1 MFRRIAAVAVV
12 PALCMG
18 LSLAAGRAGAQR
30 PGAAPSPAGSRDY
43 VRATAPDD
51 PTIQRMWSEGMERSR
66 AAALAQVLTDSI
78 GPRLNAS
85 PGHRA
90 GNEWLRRTYQEWG
103 ITARDEQYGTWRSW
117 RRGLSQLALVAPRVR
132 SLEGMMLAWSPGT
145 GGRPV
150 EGEVVTLPPAATRE
164 QFDAWLPSARGKWV
178 AISGPQLSCR
188 MPAQWEEFGTEESQ
202 ARMKAAQDSV
212 NASWSARMRVLG
224 TGGPATDSLHAALQR
239 AGALGVLSHNWS
251 RYPGIDKIFGS
262 WRQLL
267 PTMDVL
273 CEDYAMLVRMAER
286 GQQPRVRVTAE
297 SEDLGEQPVF
307 NTIAEIRGA
316 EKPDEYIILSAHFDS
331 WDGSSGATDNATGT
345 ITMLE
350 AVRILKEV
358 YPKPRRT
365 ILVGHWGGEEQ
376 GLNGSR
382 AFTEDH
388 PEVVKGVHALFNQD
402 NGTGRIVG
410 MSPGGLVKA
419 GPVLRGYLSQIPS
432 EITRHI
438 NFQEPGFPSSGGTD
452 NASFACYGVPAF
464 GLNALSWDYGNT
476 TWHTNRDSYDKIVV
490 DDLKNNAT
498 LTAMLVYLADQDP
511 ELMPR
516 DRVSPLPTNQ
526 RGERMEWPAC
536 APAVRR
542 TADSPR

>member
-1 MFRRIAAVAVV
+1 MFRRLVAVTTA
-12 PALCMG
+12 PALCIG
-18 LSLAAGRAGAQR
+18 LAVIPGTAHAQQRPAGA
-30 PGAAPSPAGSRDY
+30 PAGADY
-43 VRATAPDD
+43 VRATPPDD
-51 PTIQRMWSEGMERSR
+51 PIIQQLWSEGMERSR

-78 GPRLNAS
+78 GPRLNGS
-85 PGHRA
+85 PGHKS
-90 GNEWLRRTYQEWG
+90 GNEWLVRTYSEWG
-103 ITARDEQYGTWRSW
+103 VPARNEQYGTWKAW
-117 RRGLSQLALVAPRVR
+117 RRGLSHVDLLAPRVR

-150 EGEVVTLPPAATRE
+150 EGEVVTLPAATTRAE
-164 QFDAWLPSARGKWV
+164 FDAWLPSARGKWV

-188 MPAQWEEFGTEESQ
+188 MPAQWEEFGTAESR
-202 ARMKAAQDSV
+202 ARISAAQDSV
-212 NASWSARMRVLG
+212 SASWGARMRLLG
-224 TGGPATDSLHAALQR
+224 TGGSATDSLHAALQR
-239 AGALGVLSHNWS
+239 AGALGVLSSNWS
-251 RYPGIDKIFGS
+251 RVPGVDKIFGS

-273 CEDYAMLVRMAER
+273 CEDYAMLVRMAEN
-286 GQQPRVRVTAE
+286 GQHPRIRVTAE
-297 SEDLGEQPVF
+297 AEDMGEQPVF
-307 NTIAEIRGA
+307 NTIAEIRGS
-316 EKPDEYIILSAHFDS
+316 EKPDEYIVLSAHFDS

-350 AVRILKEV
+350 AVRILKQV
-358 YPKPRRT
+358 YPNPRRT

-388 PEVVKGVHALFNQD
+388 PEVVKGVHALYNQD

-410 MSPGGLVKA
+410 MSPGGLVNA
-419 GPVLRGYLSQIPS
+419 GPVLKGYLSQIPA
-432 EITRHI
+432 EITRNI

-476 TWHTNRDSYDKIVV
+476 TWHTNRDTYDKIVV

-498 LTAMLVYLADQDP
+498 LTAMLVYLADRDP
-511 ELMPR
+511 NFMPR
-516 DRVSPLPTNQ
+516 DRVTPLPTNA
-526 RGERMEWPAC
+526 RTGEQMEWPAC
-536 APAVRR
+536 SPAVRR

>member
-1 MFRRIAAVAVV
+1 MFRRIVAAAAAPAFLIGSAMV
-12 PALCMG
+12 PG
-18 LSLAAGRAGAQR
+18 TVGAQQR
-30 PGAAPSPAGSRDY
+30 QAAPNADY
-43 VRATAPDD
+43 VRTTPPDD
-51 PTIQRMWSEGMERSR
+51 PVIQRLWSEGMDRSR

-78 GPRLNAS
+78 GPRLNGS
-85 PGHRA
+85 PGHKS
-90 GNEWLRRTYQEWG
+90 GNEWLVRTYSEWG
-103 ITARDEQYGTWRSW
+103 VPARNEQYGTWKAW
-117 RRGLSQLALVAPRVR
+117 RRGISHVDLIAPRVR

-145 GGRPV
+145 DGRPV
-150 EGEVVTLPPAATRE
+150 EGEVVALPPAATRA
-164 QFDAWLPSARGKWV
+164 QFDAWLPQARGKWV
-178 AISGPQLSCR
+178 AISTPQLSCR
-188 MPAQWEEFGTEESQ
+188 APAQWEEFGTEESQ
-202 ARMKAAQDSV
+202 ARIKAAQDSV
-212 NASWSARMRVLG
+212 NTSWSTRVRVLG
-224 TGGPATDSLHAALQR
+224 TGGTATDSLHAALQR

-251 RYPGIDKIFGS
+251 RLPGVDKIFGS

-267 PTMDVL
+267 PTMDIL
-273 CEDYAMLVRMAER
+273 CEDYGMLVRMAEN
-286 GQQPRVRVTAE
+286 GQHPRVRVTAE
-297 SEDLGEQPVF
+297 SETMGEQPVF
-307 NTIAEIRGA
+307 NTIAEIRGS
-316 EKPDEYIILSAHFDS
+316 EKPDEYIVLSAHFDS

-350 AVRILKEV
+350 AVRILKQV
-358 YPKPRRT
+358 YPNPRRT

-388 PEVVKGVHALFNQD
+388 PEVVNGVHALYNQD

-419 GPVLRGYLSQIPS
+419 GPVLRGYLSQLPA

-452 NASFACYGVPAF
+452 NASFACYGAPAF

-498 LTAMLVYLADQDP
+498 LTAMLVYLADRDP
-511 ELMPR
+511 NFMPR
-516 DRVSPLPTNQ
+516 DRVTPLPTNP
-526 RGERMEWPAC
+526 RTGEQMEWPAC
-536 APAVRR
+536 SPAVRR